1 MMKEEKGNI
10 EQMSERLF
18 HYLRK
23 RESSASQEA
32 EDEVWSKIS
41 EQIDKKKHI
50 PVYRWLIPVTAVAAA
65 SLLFV
70 FWLNNQAYDT
80 IHSADVQEFVSAA
93 NTPEKHIE
101 LITATGTK
109 IKVDEKATVA
119 YAQDGSL
126 LIDEKKI
133 ATRQSTGEGEE
144 EHPMNQI
151 IVPMGKHI
159 KLQLSDGSQLD
170 INSGTKVVYPQ
181 KFKKEYR
188 EIFVE
193 GEIFIDVTH
202 KESNIPFIVKT
213 SLFTVN
219 VLGTAFNVKAYK
231 EDTKAEV
238 VLVRGKV
245 EVKDKKEQN
254 YTLMPNELIALN
266 EGTYTDKKKVN
277 ALDYISWIDG
287 ILTLNNQALSIVLE
301 QLHRYYGKEIIYDTG
316 IETMP
321 MHGKLDLNEGLQ
333 KVLSTIA
340 ITAPVTIEEKNNI
353 YYVHRRKEN

>member
-41 EQIDKKKHI
+41 KQIDKKKHI

-119 YAQDGSL
+119 YAQDG
-126 LIDEKKI
+126 
-133 ATRQSTGEGEE
+133 
-144 EHPMNQI
+144 N
-151 IVPMGKHI
+151 
-159 KLQLSDGSQLD
+159 
-170 INSGTKVVYPQ
+170 
-181 KFKKEYR
+181 
-188 EIFVE
+188 
-193 GEIFIDVTH
+193 
-202 KESNIPFIVKT
+202 
-213 SLFTVN
+213 
-219 VLGTAFNVKAYK
+219 
-231 EDTKAEV
+231 
-238 VLVRGKV
+238 
-245 EVKDKKEQN
+245 
-254 YTLMPNELIALN
+254 
-266 EGTYTDKKKVN
+266 
-277 ALDYISWIDG
+277 
-287 ILTLNNQALSIVLE
+287 
-301 QLHRYYGKEIIYDTG
+301 
-316 IETMP
+316 
-321 MHGKLDLNEGLQ
+321 
-333 KVLSTIA
+333 
-340 ITAPVTIEEKNNI
+340 
-353 YYVHRRKEN
+353 RRKENRAPTEYRGRRRRTSHEPDYCTNGETYQITIV

>member
-10 EQMSERLF
+10 KPISELLF

-23 RESSASQEA
+23 RESTTSQEA

-41 EQIDKKKHI
+41 KQISNKKRKHV

-80 IHSADVQEFVSAA
+80 INSGNVRDQVSVTDAQT
-93 NTPEKHIE
+93 NHIE

-109 IKVDEKATVA
+109 IKVDEKATIS

-126 LIDEKKI
+126 LIDEKKV
-133 ATRQSTGEGEE
+133 ATQHTTEE
-144 EHPMNQI
+144 EEPMNQI

-159 KLQLSDGSQLD
+159 KLQLSDGSRLD
-170 INSGTKVVYPQ
+170 INSGSKVVYPQ
-181 KFKKEYR
+181 KFKEACR

-202 KESNIPFIVKT
+202 KENNIPFIVKT
-213 SLFTVN
+213 SLFDVN

-231 EDTKAEV
+231 EDAEAEI
-238 VLVRGKV
+238 VLLRGKV
-245 EVKDKKEQN
+245 EVKDRNEQN
-254 YTLMPNELIALN
+254 YMLMPNELIALN
-266 EGTYTDKKKVN
+266 EGAYMNKEKVN

-287 ILTLNNQALSIVLE
+287 ILILKNHSLSTVLQ
-301 QLHRYYGKEIIYDTG
+301 QLHRYYGQEINYDAG

-340 ITAPVTIEEKNNI
+340 ITAPVTVEEKDNI
-353 YYVHRRKEN
+353 YYVHMRKEN

>member
-1 MMKEEKGNI
+1 
-10 EQMSERLF
+10 
-18 HYLRK
+18 
-23 RESSASQEA
+23 
-32 EDEVWSKIS
+32 
-41 EQIDKKKHI
+41 
-50 PVYRWLIPVTAVAAA
+50 
-65 SLLFV
+65 
-70 FWLNNQAYDT
+70 
-80 IHSADVQEFVSAA
+80 
-93 NTPEKHIE
+93 
-101 LITATGTK
+101 
-109 IKVDEKATVA
+109 
-119 YAQDGSL
+119 
-126 LIDEKKI
+126 
-133 ATRQSTGEGEE
+133 
-144 EHPMNQI
+144 
-151 IVPMGKHI
+151 
-159 KLQLSDGSQLD
+159 
-170 INSGTKVVYPQ
+170 
-181 KFKKEYR
+181 
-188 EIFVE
+188 
-193 GEIFIDVTH
+193 
-202 KESNIPFIVKT
+202 T

-353 YYVHRRKEN
+353 YYVHMRKEN

>member
-41 EQIDKKKHI
+41 KQIDKKKHI

-119 YAQDGSL
+119 
-126 LIDEKKI
+126 
-133 ATRQSTGEGEE
+133 
-144 EHPMNQI
+144 N
-151 IVPMGKHI
+151 
-159 KLQLSDGSQLD
+159 
-170 INSGTKVVYPQ
+170 
-181 KFKKEYR
+181 
-188 EIFVE
+188 
-193 GEIFIDVTH
+193 
-202 KESNIPFIVKT
+202 
-213 SLFTVN
+213 
-219 VLGTAFNVKAYK
+219 
-231 EDTKAEV
+231 
-238 VLVRGKV
+238 
-245 EVKDKKEQN
+245 
-254 YTLMPNELIALN
+254 
-266 EGTYTDKKKVN
+266 
-277 ALDYISWIDG
+277 
-287 ILTLNNQALSIVLE
+287 
-301 QLHRYYGKEIIYDTG
+301 
-316 IETMP
+316 
-321 MHGKLDLNEGLQ
+321 
-333 KVLSTIA
+333 
-340 ITAPVTIEEKNNI
+340 
-353 YYVHRRKEN
+353 RRKENRAPTEYRGRRRRTSHEPDYCTNGETYQITIV

>member
-23 RESSASQEA
+23 RESSASQEV
-32 EDEVWSKIS
+32 EDEVWDKIS
-41 EQIDKKKHI
+41 EQINKKNKHI
-50 PVYRWLIPVTAVAAA
+50 PIYRWLIPVTAVAAA

-70 FWLNNQAYDT
+70 FWLDNQAYDT
-80 IHSADVQEFVSAA
+80 IHSTDVQELVSAA
-93 NTPEKHIE
+93 NSPEKHIE
-101 LITATGTK
+101 LITAAGTK

-133 ATRQSTGEGEE
+133 ETRQTTEKEE
-144 EHPMNQI
+144 YLMNQI
-151 IVPMGKHI
+151 MVPMGKHI

-170 INSGTKVVYPQ
+170 INSGTKVIYPQ
-181 KFKKEYR
+181 KFNKEYR

-202 KESNIPFIVKT
+202 KDRDIPFIVKT
-213 SLFTVN
+213 SLFNVN
-219 VLGTAFNVKAYK
+219 VLGTAFNIKAYK
-231 EDTKAEV
+231 EDAKAEV
-238 VLVRGKV
+238 VLLRGKV
-245 EVKDKKEQN
+245 EVKDKEEQH
-254 YTLMPNELIALN
+254 YVLMPNELIALN
-266 EGTYTDKKKVN
+266 EGTYTNKKKVN

-287 ILTLNNQALSIVLE
+287 ILTLNNQALSTVLQ
-301 QLHRYYGKEIIYDTG
+301 QLHRYYGEEIIYDTG
-316 IETMP
+316 IEAMP

-340 ITAPVTIEEKNNI
+340 ITAPVTIEKKNNI
-353 YYVHRRKEN
+353 YYVHMRKAN

>member
-41 EQIDKKKHI
+41 KQIDKKKHI

-133 ATRQSTGEGEE
+133 APRQSTGEGEE

-238 VLVRGKV
+238 VLVR
-245 EVKDKKEQN
+245 
-254 YTLMPNELIALN
+254 
-266 EGTYTDKKKVN
+266 
-277 ALDYISWIDG
+277 
-287 ILTLNNQALSIVLE
+287 
-301 QLHRYYGKEIIYDTG
+301 
-316 IETMP
+316 
-321 MHGKLDLNEGLQ
+321 
-333 KVLSTIA
+333 
-340 ITAPVTIEEKNNI
+340 
-353 YYVHRRKEN
+353 

>member
-1 MMKEEKGNI
+1 M
-10 EQMSERLF
+10 
-18 HYLRK
+18 
-23 RESSASQEA
+23 
-32 EDEVWSKIS
+32 
-41 EQIDKKKHI
+41 
-50 PVYRWLIPVTAVAAA
+50 
-65 SLLFV
+65 
-70 FWLNNQAYDT
+70 
-80 IHSADVQEFVSAA
+80 
-93 NTPEKHIE
+93 
-101 LITATGTK
+101 
-109 IKVDEKATVA
+109 
-119 YAQDGSL
+119 
-126 LIDEKKI
+126 
-133 ATRQSTGEGEE
+133 
-144 EHPMNQI
+144 
-151 IVPMGKHI
+151 
-159 KLQLSDGSQLD
+159 
-170 INSGTKVVYPQ
+170 
-181 KFKKEYR
+181 
-188 EIFVE
+188 
-193 GEIFIDVTH
+193 TH

-321 MHGKLDLNEGLQ
+321 MHG
-333 KVLSTIA
+333 TC
-340 ITAPVTIEEKNNI
+340 
-353 YYVHRRKEN
+353 YHRRKE